1 VFGEKVVQETL
12 HAFGTFPLELV
23 FPEGQGP
30 SFSPPGQVKQ
40 YALAKNLF
48 RQLDIFGTHFPL
60 LICKTPDLPLIDLRE
75 SPQGLEVLC
84 PLSDPTNVG
93 ALLRSCLVFGINK
106 VIMLKEASLP
116 FHPKAV
122 RASSGAMLSQP
133 LFQGPSLEE
142 VIQQS
147 DSKTLITLNMEGQP
161 LEKFIWPKN
170 LRLLMG
176 QEGPGLP
183 GLIPCWSLA
192 IPMSDSANSLNAV
205 VAASIALYGYRLQH
219 PLSHKRG
226 T

>member
-1 VFGEKVVQETL
+1 MFGEKVVREIL
-12 HAFGTFPLELV
+12 DSFGTFTLELV
-23 FPEGQGP
+23 FSESQPP
-30 SFSPPGQVKQ
+30 SFSPPAHVKP

-60 LICKTPDLPLIDLRE
+60 LICRTPDLPLFDLRK

-84 PLSDPTNVG
+84 PLSDPANVG
-93 ALLRSCLVFGINK
+93 ALIRSCLAFGIHK

-122 RASSGAMLSQP
+122 RASSGAMLRQP

-183 GLIPCWSLA
+183 GLTPCRSLA

-205 VAASIALYGYRLQH
+205 VAASIALYGYRLQY
-219 PLSHKRG
+219 PLWEC
-226 T
+226 